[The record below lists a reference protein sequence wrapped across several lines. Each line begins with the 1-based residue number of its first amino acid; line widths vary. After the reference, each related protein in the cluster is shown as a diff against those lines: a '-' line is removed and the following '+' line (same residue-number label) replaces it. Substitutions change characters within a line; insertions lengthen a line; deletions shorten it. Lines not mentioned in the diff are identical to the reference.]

1 MKHKQTLIDW
11 QRLCLN
17 LRLKQPLAVYAREIG
32 CDEKTLHRLANGDV
46 SEPRF
51 SIGLELLNKHVDLF
65 PEDHK
70 RCLLK

>member
-17 LRLKQPLAVYAREIG
+17 LRKHKPLAAIAKDLD
-32 CDEKTLHRLANGDV
+32 CDPQTLRRLARGDV

-51 SIGLELLNKHVDLF
+51 SIGMELLNKHYDLW
-65 PEDHK
+65 PEIHK
-70 RCLLK
+70 CLLK

>member
-1 MKHKQTLIDW
+1 MKHKETNIDW

-17 LRLKQPLAVYAREIG
+17 LRKEKPLAVFSREFG

-51 SIGLELLNKHVDLF
+51 SIGIALLNVHVDLF
-65 PEDHK
+65 PELHQG
-70 RCLLK
+70 LLK